1 MEPEIEDDTRP
12 SQDNIAKAG
21 KTETQIEVEQ
31 MAPRESKP
39 SELICLKCGG
49 FAENGTLCIRCLGG
63 LRFAKPAIDPEWLKG
78 ELEKIVEYLG
88 SDIEAAF
95 KKDPA
100 AGSLM
105 EVLDYPGIQA
115 MLLHRIAHFFWKLG
129 LPYIPRYL
137 NLIGRQLTGIDI
149 HPGAEIGRE
158 FFIDHGAGVVIGET
172 SKIGDNVT
180 MYQGATLGGTGGA
193 RGEKRHPTVGDD
205 VVIGAGAKVLGPITI
220 GDQVKIGANS
230 VVTKDVPPD
239 STVVGV
245 PGTIIARKG
254 EKIPKI
260 DLDHGELP
268 DPFMERLRQ
277 LEQRLVELEKRLGG
291 RK

>member
-1 MEPEIEDDTRP
+1 MKRETEADAHPSHDVTAEAEKAKTQTKMEERSVQE
-12 SQDNIAKAG
+12 AK
-21 KTETQIEVEQ
+21 V
-31 MAPRESKP
+31 

-49 FAENGTLCIRCLGG
+49 FAENGTVCIRCLGG
-63 LRFAKPAIDPEWLKG
+63 LRFAERVIDPEWLRS
-78 ELEKIVEYLG
+78 ELQKIIEHLG

-105 EVLDYPGIQA
+105 EVLYYPGIQA
-115 MLLHRIAHFFWKLG
+115 ILLHRIAHFFWNLK

-137 NLIGRQLTGIDI
+137 NLISRQLTGIDI

-193 RGEKRHPTVGDD
+193 RGEKRHPTVGSD
-205 VVIGAGAKVLGPITI
+205 VVIGAGAKILGPITI
-220 GDQVKIGANS
+220 GDQVKVGANS
-230 VVTKDVPPD
+230 VVTRDVPHE

-254 EKIPKI
+254 EKISKI

-268 DPFMERLRQ
+268 DPFMEKLRQ
-277 LEQRLVELEKRLGG
+277 LERRLAELEKKLGQL
-291 RK
+291 K